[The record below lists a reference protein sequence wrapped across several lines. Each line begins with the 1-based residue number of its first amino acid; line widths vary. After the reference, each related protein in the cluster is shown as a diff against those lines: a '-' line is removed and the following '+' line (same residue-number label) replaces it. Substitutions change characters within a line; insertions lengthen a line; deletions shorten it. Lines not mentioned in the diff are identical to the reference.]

1 MGCHFHAVNRF
12 KLRTVGGVDWK
23 KKRGYLGKMKRS
35 LFIIGLLLIVVGIFE
50 IHLAVKYSRL
60 VVPEDVYVGKACDC
74 QCIAASRPWYSALN
88 YWHWLWI
95 VIVPLL
101 IFSIKPNASKLQ
113 KFAVVLVS
121 TGLCYLFMNLSI
133 HLFWDIRNG
142 PFIVSS
148 DSNFPSQKTWDMECA
163 DIGDGAS
170 LVFTLIF
177 GWIPASL
184 YAGFCYATWKISHS
198 FLKKRAA

>member
-1 MGCHFHAVNRF
+1 MDSFI
-12 KLRTVGGVDWK
+12 GG
-23 KKRGYLGKMKRS
+23 GP
-35 LFIIGLLLIVVGIFE
+35 I
-50 IHLAVKYSRL
+50 
-60 VVPEDVYVGKACDC
+60 VPEDVYVGKACDC
-74 QCIAASRPWYSALN
+74 QCVAASRPWYSTFN

-113 KFAVVLVS
+113 KWITVLVS
-121 TGLCYLFMNLSI
+121 AGLCYLFMNFSI

-142 PFIVSS
+142 PFIVSP
-148 DSNFPSQKTWDMECA
+148 DLNAVWQKTWDMECA

-177 GWIPASL
+177 GWIPASI
-184 YAGFCYATWKISHS
+184 YTGFCYAIRQTLH
-198 FLKKRAA
+198 FVLKRRAA